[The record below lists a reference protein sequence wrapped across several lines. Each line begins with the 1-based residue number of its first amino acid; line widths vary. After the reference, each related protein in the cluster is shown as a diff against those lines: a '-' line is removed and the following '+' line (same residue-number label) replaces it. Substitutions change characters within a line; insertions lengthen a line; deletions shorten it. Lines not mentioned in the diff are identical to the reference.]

1 LRASYVL
8 LTTGIIRDNLIK
20 KDMAD
25 LFPADIGKLSG
36 PLTEFIKRV
45 SRAIGILYEPHRIVR
60 KAKAEATAKVIHAG
74 ADAEAKAIS
83 ERAALR
89 NKFILNRQQTNLEQI
104 VKLALPAIDQSK
116 EPQNMEE
123 DWLIQFMNAAQ
134 DVSDIDLQ
142 SLWAKLLA
150 GEYNQKGTFSIRTI
164 HAVRLLRKAE
174 AETINRF
181 FGLVSVLNQELYC
194 AIHIKPNRLQA
205 FQITDLVVGQLK
217 DIGIVSETMHF
228 VLTSTHERHIMK
240 YFGRE
245 FVLSKS
251 DSVHYE
257 PALVF
262 YLLSSIGKEL
272 FSVAVP
278 ERNDSYLSQLL
289 EYFKIDSIAF
299 EEK

>member
-1 LRASYVL
+1 
-8 LTTGIIRDNLIK
+8 
-20 KDMAD
+20 MAD

>member
-1 LRASYVL
+1 

-89 NKFILNRQQTNLEQI
+89 NKFILNRQQANLEQI

-150 GEYNQKGTFSIRTI
+150 GEYNQKGAFSIRTI

-278 ERNDSYLSQLL
+278 ERNDFYLSQLL
-289 EYFKIDSIAF
+289 EYFKIDGIAF
-299 EEK
+299 EER